1 MNVKTYLSC
10 QVYLCLMTKKEAN
23 RLLLFKNIPN
33 KKSLF
38 LNLEFFQKSKIEGST
53 NDCQNSSYPAQEW
66 INPTEPPTINK
77 TDGAGVTRSSS
88 L

>member
-1 MNVKTYLSC
+1 MIVRIPPTHP
-10 QVYLCLMTKKEAN
+10 
-23 RLLLFKNIPN
+23 KN
-33 KKSLF
+33 
-38 LNLEFFQKSKIEGST
+38 G
-53 NDCQNSSYPAQEW
+53 